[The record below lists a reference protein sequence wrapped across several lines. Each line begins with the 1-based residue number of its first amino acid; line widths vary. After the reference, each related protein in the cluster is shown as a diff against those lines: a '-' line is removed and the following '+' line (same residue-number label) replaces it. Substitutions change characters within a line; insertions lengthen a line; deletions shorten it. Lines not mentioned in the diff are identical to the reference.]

1 MEKAPL
7 SRVGRGGVK
16 EEGGWWRRA
25 WKETIESCFFNE
37 LVVSDKAMGSLRGY
51 VINRYV
57 SFVRHS
63 LLFEFKLLANILKLV
78 ANI

>member
-1 MEKAPL
+1 M
-7 SRVGRGGVK
+7 GG
-16 EEGGWWRRA
+16 EGTGKRQ
-25 WKETIESCFFNE
+25 TESCFFNE

-51 VINRYV
+51 VINRCV

-63 LLFEFKLLANILKLV
+63 SLFKFKLLANILKLV